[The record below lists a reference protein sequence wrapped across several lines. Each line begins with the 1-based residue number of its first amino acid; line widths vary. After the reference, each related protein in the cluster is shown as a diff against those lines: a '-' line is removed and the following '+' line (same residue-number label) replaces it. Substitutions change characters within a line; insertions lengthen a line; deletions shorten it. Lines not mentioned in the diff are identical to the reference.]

1 MMLKDQNTKILNRQV
16 PDNYHQKLEKR
27 VKKHRYP
34 RLINLSVKKL
44 TKAVSSRQYLNIQ
57 EMPILE
63 KSRNKI
69 VVAKAKN

>member
-1 MMLKDQNTKILNRQV
+1 MILKDQNTKNLNRQV
-16 PDNYHQKLEKR
+16 PDNYHRKLEKR
-27 VKKHRYP
+27 VKMHNYS
-34 RLINLSVKKL
+34 RLINPSVKKL